1 MTAEDVR
8 SVVFQKAAV
17 GGYKTSDVDLFLD
30 EVAVCIENMTAKIR
44 SLEKAK
50 FEAGQKGAA
59 PAEPAQVEIEKPVIK
74 QEPVEVKSN
83 NQEGVSDY
91 GIQTLLLRAQKLA
104 EQIEAEARQAS
115 EELLAKS
122 AEDAQDIIARADSAA
137 AETIEKANAVL
148 ADAQR
153 KEASI
158 NAAARAEAEN
168 IINEAVARSGQMLTT
183 TREKLKEERL
193 MCEKLRTEFNQVRGV
208 IIGFYEEQLGE
219 LKSEEFERIANVD
232 LDEGFEE
239 IETAPVSFETE
250 EETAPVSFE
259 TEEESSEESV
269 DIESFSENAKEE
281 EDEAAPTEEGS
292 TEQEFDFSLF
302 MSDEE
307 E

>member
-50 FEAGQKGAA
+50 FEMGQRGEA
-59 PAEPAQVEIEKPVIK
+59 PAEPIKIEVEKPEAPVQEIK
-74 QEPVEVKSN
+74 ASN
-83 NQEGVSDY
+83 YEGVSDY
-91 GIQTLLLRAQKLA
+91 GIQTVLLRAQKLA

-115 EELLAKS
+115 EELLEKS
-122 AEDAQDIIARADSAA
+122 AEDAQDIIARADSQA

-158 NAAARAEAEN
+158 SAAARAEAEN

-183 TREKLKEERL
+183 TREKLKEERM

-219 LKSEEFERIANVD
+219 LKSEAFEKIANSNIDDEFEVAAPSEPAIS
-232 LDEGFEE
+232 FEE
-239 IETAPVSFETE
+239 VAKE
-250 EETAPVSFE
+250 EEII
-259 TEEESSEESV
+259 
-269 DIESFSENAKEE
+269 DIESFSENAENIAEE
-281 EDEAAPTEEGS
+281 EQAEEAVVAEEEAPAKETS
-292 TEQEFDFSLF
+292 EQEFDFSLF
-302 MSDEE
+302 MSDDE
-307 E
+307 